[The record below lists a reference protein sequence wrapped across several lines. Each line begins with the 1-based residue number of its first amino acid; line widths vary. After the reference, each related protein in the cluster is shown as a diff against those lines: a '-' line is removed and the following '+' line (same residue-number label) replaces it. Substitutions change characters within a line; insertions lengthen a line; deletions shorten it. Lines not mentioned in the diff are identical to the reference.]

1 MIKDLLKS
9 NIYDV
14 YETIVVMGA
23 CVPRMQIKG
32 YEEIKKY
39 QKIYMNY
46 V

>member
-14 YETIVVMGA
+14 YETIVIMGA
-23 CVPRMQIKG
+23 CVPYMQTKG

-39 QKIYMNY
+39 QKTYMNC